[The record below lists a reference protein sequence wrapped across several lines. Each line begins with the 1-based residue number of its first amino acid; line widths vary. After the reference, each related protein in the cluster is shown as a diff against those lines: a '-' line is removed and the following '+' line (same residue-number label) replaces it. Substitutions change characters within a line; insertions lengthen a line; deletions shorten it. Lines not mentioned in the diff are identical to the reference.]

1 LDDWVVRF
9 VHAAICFWCFACAD
23 SLEGTF
29 EPKFQLTLE
38 NEANLQIGDVVLRRG
53 EGRVSDFILFGLQ
66 EDIPI
71 SHCGFLIPADVF
83 KNKGIDSDVPGD
95 SFKNWGVIHAVSSGV
110 SDFDGMQCC
119 SLEAFLHHA
128 SNDSIYV
135 SHCLAIKASDQL
147 RLTNKLFEVL
157 NARVPFDHGFHP
169 DNHDE
174 IYCSELMFMLLEE
187 ELGLVKMSR
196 NALKPMS
203 HSLGFAWAF
212 DTTQFEIAQY
222 KRQLIDLSAR

>member
-1 LDDWVVRF
+1 MNTWVIRF
-9 VHAAICFWCFACAD
+9 ALAAICFWCFACAD

-29 EPKFQLTLE
+29 QPKFQLTPE

-83 KNKGIDSDVPGD
+83 KNEGIDSDVPGD
-95 SFKNWGVIHAVSSGV
+95 SFENWGVIHAVSSGV

-135 SHCLAIKASDQL
+135 SHCLAINESHQL
-147 RLTNKLFEVL
+147 RLKNRLFEIL
-157 NARVPFDHGFHP
+157 TARVPFDHGFQPYDH
-169 DNHDE
+169 NE

-187 ELGLVKMSR
+187 DLGLVKMSR